1 MREPE
6 PILQAMTSSRRLAAI
21 LAADIKG
28 YSHLMG
34 LDEEGTVARVTRQ
47 FQEVA
52 NPIVAK
58 HSGRI
63 FKTMGDGFLAIF
75 DSPVNGVL
83 CALAFQKTVAE
94 QNAALPSQ
102 QWLQYRIGINLGDVI
117 VASDDIYGDSV
128 NVAARLQSL
137 AASSGVCISGSVY
150 DQIKNKLACKYQSL
164 GEEKLKNIADP
175 VRVFRVLTGSADLPV
190 QSRRWWLPA
199 GAALVVIIAAM
210 SAGWFA
216 WVAAPG
222 GGQIGPGAGNATQ
235 PDPRAIANTDSSSK
249 EASGPEQHREMMFQ
263 RMKVLLAD
271 NRFNWR
277 TVDRLALQ
285 SGVTEAAA
293 HEILAEHPQEVVLG
307 KTKEGKLIVRLVEH

>member
-1 MREPE
+1 MSESE
-6 PILQAMTSSRRLAAI
+6 TIAAMTSSRRLAAI

-75 DSPVNGVL
+75 DSPLNGVL
-83 CALAFQKTVAE
+83 CALAFQKAVAE
-94 QNAALPSQ
+94 QNATLPGE

-117 VASDDIYGDSV
+117 AASDDIYGDSV

-137 AASSGVCISGSVY
+137 AEPDGVCISGGVY
-150 DQIKNKLACKYQSL
+150 DQIKNKLPCKYQSL

-175 VRVFRVLTGSADLPV
+175 VRVFRVVSGSADLPG
-190 QSRRWWLPA
+190 QNRRWWLPA
-199 GAALVVIIAAM
+199 GAALAVVAAT
-210 SAGWFA
+210 SAAWFA
-216 WVAAPG
+216 WVATPVDRQIAPSD
-222 GGQIGPGAGNATQ
+222 GNATLT
-235 PDPRAIANTDSSSK
+235 DLRAIASAESSSK
-249 EASGPEQHREMMFQ
+249 EAGDPGQHREIVFQ

-285 SGVTEAAA
+285 TGVTETAA

-307 KTKEGKLIVRLVEH
+307 KTKEGKLIVRLVDH